1 MSEVWLE
8 IAGILLLVLLIGYF
22 SACEV
27 AILATRKSRMQELAD
42 SGDRKAAAVLGFQ
55 NNPEGFLATI
65 HVGFVFSLILASGLA
80 GMIGFQHLSPA
91 LAANEIPWVRSGSV
105 YISLGVIVL
114 STGFLVVVFGQLVPK
129 SLALRYS
136 TLVALRMAP
145 SMRFFA
151 VVFRFPARVLVFASN
166 LVLGLFKDRT
176 TFSESRMSEE
186 EFKLMLE
193 EGTKAG
199 VIDKTEHELIESI
212 FEFTDTTAKE
222 VMIPR
227 PDVVALDVDTK
238 PETIVKIVLEEGY
251 SRLPVYKGTID
262 NILGIVYTKDLLG
275 MIEYRNLIL
284 LHDVIRPAY
293 FVPETKRISQL
304 MRELQQQ
311 RSHMA
316 VVIDEFGG
324 TEGIITMEDILE
336 EIVGEIHD
344 EYDEVLKDIEQTAD
358 GSFIVNARTS
368 IRHFNERFRTQL
380 PEADEYETVSGFL
393 NKVAGRIPE
402 LNEEIL
408 HEGMTFSIVKK
419 SLRRIRLVRVRKP
432 DKNASSATAGPSS
445 LS

>member
-1 MSEVWLE
+1 
-8 IAGILLLVLLIGYF
+8 
-22 SACEV
+22 
-27 AILATRKSRMQELAD
+27 
-42 SGDRKAAAVLGFQ
+42 
-55 NNPEGFLATI
+55 
-65 HVGFVFSLILASGLA
+65 
-80 GMIGFQHLSPA
+80 
-91 LAANEIPWVRSGSV
+91 
-105 YISLGVIVL
+105 
-114 STGFLVVVFGQLVPK
+114 
-129 SLALRYS
+129 
-136 TLVALRMAP
+136 
-145 SMRFFA
+145 
-151 VVFRFPARVLVFASN
+151 
-166 LVLGLFKDRT
+166 
-176 TFSESRMSEE
+176 MSEE

-368 IRHFNERFRTQL
+368 IRHFNERFHTEL

-393 NKVAGRIPE
+393 HKVAGRIPE

-408 HEGMTFSIVKK
+408 HDGMTFSIVKK
-419 SLRRIRLVRVRKP
+419 SQRRIRLVRVRKP

-445 LS
+445 HS